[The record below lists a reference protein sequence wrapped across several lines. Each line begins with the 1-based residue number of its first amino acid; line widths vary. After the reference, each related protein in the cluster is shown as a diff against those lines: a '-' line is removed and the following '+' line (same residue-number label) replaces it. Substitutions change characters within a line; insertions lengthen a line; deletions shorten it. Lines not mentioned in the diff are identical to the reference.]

1 MNRKRVVVVAVV
13 TILAVLAYTQTAG
26 VLSTAQRSALVVLVV
41 AAGLW
46 MTEAVPLAATSIM
59 IPLMQQFL
67 GVQSFSKAL
76 VPFFD
81 STVMLLLG
89 GFLLAVAVEK
99 YDLDEY
105 FAYMILSRVRAGPR
119 GVTLAVMA
127 ATGFLSLWVSNS
139 AATALLIAMALRIT
153 EGVRDSKGNFSKIM
167 VLAIA
172 YSATAGG
179 LGTLV
184 GTTTCAMA
192 AASLKTSI
200 GYQISFL
207 GWMFYGLPI
216 TVIQILITWVV
227 LFALFPTDIREMPRI
242 ERSSTALTRN
252 QGNTLVVFGFAVLAW
267 LTEKLPE
274 PIENI
279 IGWGGHGYSS
289 AVVAGVVVVVLY
301 MTSLLDEGDIKEG
314 KWSTLLLIGGGLS
327 LGAAL
332 EVSGLVDVISG
343 ALTQFT
349 GGGNPIITIA
359 IVTFAGLGLSV
370 VASNT
375 ASASIFLPIAIGL
388 GQQTGVSPVILAVAV
403 GIGTSL
409 DFMLPVGTPPNAIAY
424 STGKVSMSEMI
435 KAGFLLD
442 VAGGLLTVIM
452 AYLVWPFLV

>member
-1 MNRKRVVVVAVV
+1 MNTKRVIVVIVV
-13 TILAVLAYTQTAG
+13 TILAVFAHTQTAG
-26 VLSTAQRSALVVLVV
+26 VLTAAQRSALVILIV

-81 STVMLLLG
+81 TTVMLLLG

-105 FAYMILSRVRAGPR
+105 FAYMILSKVKAGPR
-119 GVTLAVMA
+119 GVTLAIMI

-139 AATALLIAMALRIT
+139 AATALLVAMAMKIT
-153 EGVRDSKGNFSKIM
+153 EGIHDSKGNFSKIM

-207 GWMFYGLPI
+207 GWMFYGLPLA
-216 TVIQILITWVV
+216 VVQILITWVV
-227 LFALFPTDIREMPRI
+227 LFAIFPTNVTEMPRI
-242 ERSSTALTRN
+242 ERISTKLTAN
-252 QGNTLVVFGFAVLAW
+252 QRVTLMIFVFAVLAW
-267 LTEKLPE
+267 ITERLPE
-274 PIENI
+274 PIGNL

-289 AVVAGVVVVVLY
+289 AVVAGVIIVVLY
-301 MTSLLDEGDIKEG
+301 FTDLLSESDIRDG
-314 KWSTLLLIGGGLS
+314 KWPTLLLIGGGLS
-327 LGAAL
+327 LGSAL
-332 EVSGLVDVISG
+332 EVSGLVDVISD
-343 ALTQFT
+343 AIIHFT
-349 GGGNPIITIA
+349 GGGNPLLTIA
-359 IVTFAGLGLSV
+359 VVTFAGLSLSV
-370 VASNT
+370 IASNT
-375 ASASIFLPIAIGL
+375 ASAGIFLPIAISL
-388 GQQTGVSPVILAVAV
+388 GQQTGVSPVVLAVAV
-403 GIGTSL
+403 GISTSL

-424 STGKVSMSEMI
+424 STGKVAMREMI

-442 VAGGLLTVIM
+442 VAGGLLTVAL
-452 AYLVWPFLV
+452 AYFLWPLLI

>member
-1 MNRKRVVVVAVV
+1 MALLS
-13 TILAVLAYTQTAG
+13 ILAYTGTAG
-26 VLSTAQRSALVVLVV
+26 ALTQPQRSALVILII
-41 AAGLW
+41 AAGFW
-46 MTEAVPLAATSIM
+46 TTEALPLAATSIM

-81 STVMLLLG
+81 TTVMLLLG

-105 FAYMILSRVRAGPR
+105 FAYMILSKVKAGPKS
-119 GVTLAVMA
+119 VTLAVML
-127 ATGFLSLWVSNS
+127 ATGFLSLWISNS
-139 AATALLIAMALRIT
+139 AATALLIAMALKIT
-153 EGVRDSKGNFSKIM
+153 ESVHDSKGNFSKIM

-216 TVIQILITWVV
+216 TVIQILIIWVV
-227 LFALFPTDIREMPRI
+227 LFALFPTSVQEIPKI
-242 ERSSTALTRN
+242 ERASAVLTRN
-252 QGNTLVVFGFAVLAW
+252 QRNTLIVFAFAVLAW

-274 PIENI
+274 PIENL

-289 AVVAGVVVVVLY
+289 AVVAGVIVVALY
-301 MTSLLDEGDIKEG
+301 MTDLLDEGDIKEG

-327 LGAAL
+327 LGASL
-332 EVSGLVDVISG
+332 EVSGLVDVISN
-343 ALTQFT
+343 ALIQFT
-349 GGGNPIITIA
+349 GGGNPLLTIA

-375 ASASIFLPIAIGL
+375 ASAGIFLPIAIGL

-424 STGKVSMSEMI
+424 STGKVSMREMI

-442 VAGGLLTVIM
+442 LAGGLLTVIM
-452 AYLVWPFLV
+452 AYLVWPLLV

>member
-1 MNRKRVVVVAVV
+1 MDKKRVAVIVAVALLS
-13 TILAVLAYTQTAG
+13 ILAYTGTAG
-26 VLSTAQRSALVVLVV
+26 ALTQPQRSALVILII
-41 AAGLW
+41 AAGFW
-46 MTEAVPLAATSIM
+46 TTEALPLAATSIM

-81 STVMLLLG
+81 TTVMLLLG

-105 FAYMILSRVRAGPR
+105 FAYMILSKVKAGPKS
-119 GVTLAVMA
+119 VTLAVML
-127 ATGFLSLWVSNS
+127 ATGFLSLWISNS
-139 AATALLIAMALRIT
+139 AATALLIAMALKIT
-153 EGVRDSKGNFSKIM
+153 ESVHDSKGNFSKIM

-216 TVIQILITWVV
+216 TVIQILIIWVV
-227 LFALFPTDIREMPRI
+227 LFALFPTSVQEIPKI
-242 ERSSTALTRN
+242 ERASAVLTRN
-252 QGNTLVVFGFAVLAW
+252 QRNTLIVFAFAVLAW

-274 PIENI
+274 PIENL

-289 AVVAGVVVVVLY
+289 AVVAGVIVVALY
-301 MTSLLDEGDIKEG
+301 MTDLLDEGDIKEG

-327 LGAAL
+327 LGASL
-332 EVSGLVDVISG
+332 EVSGLVDVISN
-343 ALTQFT
+343 ALIQFT
-349 GGGNPIITIA
+349 GGGNPLLTIA

-375 ASASIFLPIAIGL
+375 ASAGIFLPIAIGL

-424 STGKVSMSEMI
+424 STGKVSMREMI

-442 VAGGLLTVIM
+442 LAGGLLTVIM
-452 AYLVWPFLV
+452 AYLVWPLLV

>member
-1 MNRKRVVVVAVV
+1 MNRRRVAVIAVVA
-13 TILAVLAYTQTAG
+13 LLSLLAYAGTAG
-26 VLSTAQRSALVVLVV
+26 SLTAPQRSALVILIV
-41 AAGLW
+41 AAGFW
-46 MTEAVPLAATSIM
+46 TTEALPLAATSIM

-67 GVQSFSKAL
+67 GVQSFGSAL

-105 FAYMILSRVRAGPR
+105 FAYMILSRVKAGPR
-119 GVTLAVMA
+119 GVTLAIMA
-127 ATGFLSLWVSNS
+127 ATGFLSLWISNS
-139 AATALLIAMALRIT
+139 AATALLIAMALKIT
-153 EGVRDSKGNFSKIM
+153 EGIHDSRGNFSKIM

-192 AASLKTSI
+192 AASLRTNI

-207 GWMFYGLPI
+207 GWMLYGLPI

-227 LFALFPTDIREMPRI
+227 LFALFPTDVQEIPKV
-242 ERSSTALTRN
+242 ERAPPALTRN
-252 QGNTLVVFGFAVLAW
+252 QRNTLVVFAFAVLAW

-274 PIENI
+274 PIGNL

-289 AVVAGVVVVVLY
+289 AVVAGVIIVALY
-301 MTSLLDEGDIKEG
+301 LTSLLDEGDIKEG

-332 EVSGLVDVISG
+332 EVSGLVDVISS
-343 ALTQFT
+343 ALIQFT
-349 GGGNPIITIA
+349 GGGNTLITIA

-375 ASASIFLPIAIGL
+375 ASAGIFLPIAIGL
-388 GQQTGVSPVILAVAV
+388 GQQTGVNPVILAVAV

-424 STGKVSMSEMI
+424 STGKVSMGEMI

-442 VAGGLLTVIM
+442 IAGGLLTVIM

>member
-1 MNRKRVVVVAVV
+1 MNRKRAAVAVIV
-13 TILAVLAYTQTAG
+13 TLIAVAAHAVTAG
-26 VLSTAQRSALVVLVV
+26 ALTSPQRSALVILIV

-67 GVQSFSKAL
+67 GVQSFGSAL
-76 VPFFD
+76 TPFFD
-81 STVMLLLG
+81 TTVMLLLG

-105 FAYMILSRVRAGPR
+105 FAYMILSKVKAGAK
-119 GVTLAVMA
+119 GVTLVIMV
-127 ATGFLSLWVSNS
+127 ATGFLSLWISNS
-139 AATALLIAMALRIT
+139 AATALLIAMAMKIT
-153 EGVRDSKGNFSKIM
+153 ESIRDPKGNFSKIM

-192 AASLKTSI
+192 AASLRTII

-216 TVIQILITWVV
+216 AAIQILAIWVV
-227 LFALFPTDIREMPRI
+227 LFTIFPTDVEEMPII
-242 ERSSTALTRN
+242 ERASTALTPKQR
-252 QGNTLVVFGFAVLAW
+252 NTLIVFVLSVLAW
-267 LTEKLPE
+267 VTEKLPE
-274 PIENI
+274 PLANLL
-279 IGWGGHGYSS
+279 GWDGHGYSS
-289 AVVAGVVVVVLY
+289 AVVAGVIVVVLY
-301 MTSLLDEGDIKEG
+301 FTDLLSESDIKEG

-332 EVSGLVDVISG
+332 EVSGLVDVISNT
-343 ALTQFT
+343 LQLFT
-349 GGGNPIITIA
+349 GGNPVLTIA
-359 IVTFAGLGLSV
+359 VVTFAGLGLSI

-375 ASASIFLPIAIGL
+375 ASAGIFLPIAIGL

-403 GIGTSL
+403 GISTSL

-424 STGKVSMSEMI
+424 STGKVSMGEMI
-435 KAGFLLD
+435 KAGFLLNLT
-442 VAGGLLTVIM
+442 GGLLTVIM
-452 AYLVWPFLV
+452 AHLLWPLLI